1 MAASMMALLIPL
13 AQAAG
18 RHLRRGFRAA
28 CCVLLLG
35 AGAAAPPLAT
45 AQATAPAGAQAPA
58 RAPAPD
64 GAAVARATTRV
75 VVLSDFNESYG
86 SVRYAA
92 TVGDAVRRTVAL
104 RPDLVISTGDM
115 IAGQRL
121 APPLSADAVGA
132 MWQAFHQQVTEPL
145 ARAGLPFAVTPGNH
159 DASSGARFALERD
172 IYRAQW
178 APRKPALD
186 FVDASGYP
194 FQYAFRVRGALFVS
208 LDATFVGHLSA
219 PQKQWLDGLL
229 QAEGQQATHRVVFTH
244 VPLWPFAVGRERDY
258 LGDPELDA
266 ILQRGR
272 VGLFLS
278 GHHHA
283 YYPGW
288 KDGVRHVSQGCL
300 GAAPRPLI
308 GTASPAP
315 RTITVIEL
323 GADGTVQLDA
333 YGGAGFD
340 EVVPRSTLPPRITAH
355 GSTLLRDDLAPA
367 AR

>member
-1 MAASMMALLIPL
+1 MLQPLIRR
-13 AQAAG
+13 ARAAG
-18 RHLRRGFRAA
+18 RPLRRGIRVA
-28 CCVLLLG
+28 CCILLLG
-35 AGAAAPPLAT
+35 TGAAAP
-45 AQATAPAGAQAPA
+45 AQVPAQAGAQAGVQAVVQAPA
-58 RAPAPD
+58 RRPAPA
-64 GAAVARATTRV
+64 AAPAALAATRV

-86 SVRYAA
+86 SLRYAS

-145 ARAGLPFAVTPGNH
+145 ARASLPFAVTPGNH
-159 DASSGARFALERD
+159 DASSGERFALERAL
-172 IYRAQW
+172 YRAQW

-208 LDATFVGHLSA
+208 LDATFVGHLAA
-219 PQKQWLDGLL
+219 PQKLWLDRLL
-229 QAEGQQATHRVVFTH
+229 QGEGQQATHRVVFTH

-258 LGDPELDA
+258 LGDPELEA

-308 GTASPAP
+308 GTATPAP

-323 GADGTVQLDA
+323 AADGTVLLDA

-340 EVVPRSTLPPRITAH
+340 ELVPRASLPPRITAH

-367 AR
+367 VR